1 MQKLLNN
8 PALRLLLLAV
18 GVAAL
23 LYMPTREF
31 LKLTFMFGIPFV
43 FVRVFMMKQQERG
56 ALWWISFI
64 ILMFVAGSYAYM
76 LTNLPER
83 IEIRRIVSEGGAL
96 VAEGKYTEAITE
108 YSKLQELDREEKM
121 KEKIALAE
129 YEQKA
134 DLDLQTARQL
144 LDQGYS
150 KEAQQILEDI
160 PGNTRA
166 GREARKLMDT
176 IDKEEN

>member
-1 MQKLLNN
+1 MQKLLDN

-23 LYMPTREF
+23 LYLPTREF
-31 LKLTFMFGIPFV
+31 LKLTFMLGIPFV
-43 FVRVFMMKQQERG
+43 FVRVFMMRQKERS
-56 ALWWISFI
+56 ALWWISLI
-64 ILMFVAGSYAYM
+64 ILIFVAGSYAYM
-76 LTNLPER
+76 LTDLPER

-96 VAEGKYTEAITE
+96 VAEGKYTEAIDE
-108 YSKLQELDREEKM
+108 YSKLKDLGREDQM

-134 DLDLQTARQL
+134 ALDLQTARQL
-144 LDQGYS
+144 LDQGYT
-150 KEAQQILEDI
+150 KEARQILEDI

-176 IDKEEN
+176 IDTEEN

>member
-1 MQKLLNN
+1 MHKLLNN
-8 PALRLLLLAV
+8 PAIRLLLLAA

-23 LYMPTREF
+23 FYMPTREF

-43 FVRVFMMKQQERG
+43 FVRVFMMKQKERG
-56 ALWWISFI
+56 ALWWISLI

-76 LTNLPER
+76 LANLPER

-96 VAEGKYTEAITE
+96 VAEGKYTEAIAE
-108 YSKLQELDREEKM
+108 YSKLQELDREDKM

-134 DLDLQTARQL
+134 ALDLQTARQL
-144 LDQGYS
+144 LDQGYT
-150 KEAQQILEDI
+150 KEARQILEDI

-176 IDKEEN
+176 IDKGEN